1 MIKCE
6 CGKMITKKN
15 KSEHKKTVKHIK
27 WKNNEYEKEK
37 KEYERLFKI
46 KRELEYP
53 KIEERD
59 LNKN

>member
-6 CGKMITKKN
+6 CGKMITQKN
-15 KSEHKKTVKHIK
+15 KSQHKKTVKHIK
-27 WKNNEYEKEK
+27 WKNDEYEKEK

-53 KIEERD
+53 KYD